1 MSQLISNLEKVG
13 AKLPAELLEL
23 LSSCKSYTVFDT
35 VEQLAVAA
43 LGGAEN
49 STFEVKYDIPG
60 KGEFTEA
67 IIHRVTMVFR
77 PIIPIPTCVAAT
89 LIPW

>member
-67 IIHRVTMVFR
+67 IIHRVNNFFAFTVF
-77 PIIPIPTCVAAT
+77 PS
-89 LIPW
+89 